1 MPNLAAK
8 SNILLEYMNES
19 GEVVHREENHNLV
32 VNGGLGWIMYRV
44 FGAVLSAS
52 GLSNPVPTSNNLI
65 LEFGRGDNGEIYVPV
80 ATQTELEDNGTLVT
94 HTVTSADISFTEPS
108 SVVINT
114 TIPMASAPAF
124 HIKEIGVK
132 MGSRLLAVAS
142 GPPDYD
148 NEGAGNAALGPLH
161 VRILYQLINAV

>member
-32 VNGGLGWIMYRV
+32 VNGGLEWIMRRV
-44 FGAVLSAS
+44 FGAVLSN
-52 GLSNPVPTSNNLI
+52 GFLSPTPTISNLS
-65 LEFGRGDNGEIYVPV
+65 LEFGRGDNGEIYIPV
-80 ATQTELEDNGTLVT
+80 ATQTELEDMGTVST
-94 HTVTSADISFTEPS
+94 YIVQRADMSLTRPS
-108 SVVINT
+108 SVTIDA
-114 TIPMASAPAF
+114 TIPQANAPAF

-132 MGSRLLAVAS
+132 MGDRLIAAAS

-148 NEGAGNAALGPLH
+148 NTGEGGAALGPLH